1 MDGGAEHYATGVY
14 RGGAGEGLQMQIQG
28 RPEIG
33 ALKSAL
39 AVTYKRTRSHSHS
52 AHRAKNL
59 GPF

>member
-39 AVTYKRTRSHSHS
+39 
-52 AHRAKNL
+52 
-59 GPF
+59 